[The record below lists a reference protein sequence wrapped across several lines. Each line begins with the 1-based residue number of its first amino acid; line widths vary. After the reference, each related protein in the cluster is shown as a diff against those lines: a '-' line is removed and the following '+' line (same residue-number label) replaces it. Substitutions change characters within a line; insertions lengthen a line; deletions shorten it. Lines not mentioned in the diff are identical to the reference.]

1 MTQIDT
7 ETEMAQEAV
16 ENTET
21 AVPDPAQVTPDAPM
35 TEAMSVHPEPPM
47 PQNSEPEMP
56 MSSEPV
62 MPQSSEPALPMSSEP
77 VMPQNSEPA
86 MPMSSELVIPQNT
99 EPEMPMSSE
108 PAMPMSSEP
117 PMPASSEPAM
127 PLDQAENHVTAVP
140 RISIQAFCETPA
152 TMEVLQGASSD
163 RRLSRAHVSVQLGG
177 IAGAASAF
185 SNMPTPNL
193 IIVESSAD
201 RDTMMADL
209 GRLSEVC
216 DSGTKVVV
224 IGHMN
229 DVILYRSLID
239 SGVSEYIVAPINILQ
254 IIDSISNL
262 YNDPEAAPVGRV
274 MAFIGAKGGCGSS
287 TIAHNTAWAISEHL
301 YQDAVII
308 DLDLAFGTAGLNLN
322 QDPPQG
328 IAEAL
333 LEPDRLDDVLLDRLL
348 TKCTDRLSLF
358 AAPGTIE
365 RDYEFDGQSVDA
377 VIDIVRTSVP
387 YIIVDIPHLW
397 APWTKHMMLQADE
410 IIITAV
416 PDLANLRNAKNLVDV
431 MKASRPNDAQPRL
444 VINQTGVPK
453 RPEIGVDDFT
463 SALELEPSV
472 IIPYEPQLFST
483 AANNGQ
489 MIDEVS
495 GNSKTADSFHFLA
508 QRLMGKADEE
518 DNQKRSF
525 LSPLLSKFSGRK
537 NK

>member
-7 ETEMAQEAV
+7 ETGMAQEAV
-16 ENTET
+16 EHAET
-21 AVPDPAQVTPDAPM
+21 VVPDPAQVTPEAPM
-35 TEAMSVHPEPPM
+35 TEAMPEH
-47 PQNSEPEMP
+47 
-56 MSSEPV
+56 
-62 MPQSSEPALPMSSEP
+62 
-77 VMPQNSEPA
+77 
-86 MPMSSELVIPQNT
+86 T
-99 EPEMPMSSE
+99 
-108 PAMPMSSEP
+108 EP
-117 PMPASSEPAM
+117 PMPASSEPEMSESPEPGMPMSSEPQMPESPEQAM
-127 PLDQAENHVTAVP
+127 PMNSQPEMPASDEQEMSMNSEPSMPESHEQAMPINSEPPMPAHPEPATSVDQADNPVTAVP
-140 RISIQAFCETPA
+140 RISIQAFCETQA

-193 IIVESSAD
+193 IIVESNAD
-201 RDTMMADL
+201 RDTMIADL
-209 GRLSEVC
+209 SRLSEVC

-224 IGHMN
+224 IGHVN
-229 DVILYRSLID
+229 DVVLYRSLINA
-239 SGVSEYIVAPINILQ
+239 GVSEYIVAPINILQ

-262 YNDPEAAPVGRV
+262 YNDPEASPVGRV
-274 MAFIGAKGGCGSS
+274 LAFIGAKGGCGSS
-287 TIAHNTAWAISEHL
+287 TIAHNTAWAISEQL
-301 YQDAVII
+301 YQDAVIL

-365 RDYEFDGQSVDA
+365 RDYEFSAQSVDT
-377 VIDIVRTSVP
+377 VIDIVRNSIP

-410 IIITAV
+410 IIMTVV
-416 PDLANLRNAKNLVDV
+416 PDLANLRNAKNLIDV

-453 RPEIGVDDFT
+453 RPEIGVDDFV

-495 GNSKTADSFHFLA
+495 SKSKTADSFRFLA
-508 QRLMGKADEE
+508 QKLTGKPEDE
-518 DNQKRSF
+518 DVQKRSLF
-525 LSPLLSKFSGRK
+525 APLLSKFSGRK
-537 NK
+537 K